1 MRSADRIKCRSSQVT
16 GLCSVLLSLSVHS
29 LNKVFVNNFSFSLS
43 LSLSLSLSFSF
54 SRAYLSLC
62 CSHQRTPPLKGLQ
75 ATCSLFFFFFF
86 FSLSLSLSLSLHLP
100 LSVLGFC
107 SYSTKVF
114 KSTCGFYSLSRQNCR
129 SKSLSG
135 EVGGNIG
142 LLGTESI
149 SAGHLCVEFT

>member
-1 MRSADRIKCRSSQVT
+1 MRRKGKKKKRKKRKNKKTKMRSADRIKCRSSQVT

-86 FSLSLSLSLSLHLP
+86 FSLSLSLSLSLSP
-100 LSVLGFC
+100 LQRRDGGTMASPAA
-107 SYSTKVF
+107 KDF
-114 KSTCGFYSLSRQNCR
+114 KSSLSKRKREN
-129 SKSLSG
+129 
-135 EVGGNIG
+135 
-142 LLGTESI
+142 
-149 SAGHLCVEFT
+149 